1 MLQNKEMSG
10 GGSGKRLKR
19 VLESILLLVKY
30 SFSMLYVNQLHWSKL
45 YDPLKLDI
53 YCTLP
58 EEYVI
63 RYKSMML
70 YIPALKLFLTGP
82 KVYFEPALSPYVL
95 TDLYKLLHINCS
107 SVNFEM

>member
-1 MLQNKEMSG
+1 MPQNKEMFG

-30 SFSMLYVNQLHWSKL
+30 SFSMLYVNQLHWFKL

-53 YCTLP
+53 YCTLL

-70 YIPALKLFLTGP
+70 YILMLCIHG
-82 KVYFEPALSPYVL
+82 
-95 TDLYKLLHINCS
+95 II
-107 SVNFEM
+107 

>member
-1 MLQNKEMSG
+1 MRWFGPLCGLNIKSKNGRGGTKHTQKQDLEHMLQNKEMFG

-30 SFSMLYVNQLHWSKL
+30 SFSILYVNQLHWSKL

-70 YIPALKLFLTGP
+70 YILVPCIHG
-82 KVYFEPALSPYVL
+82 V
-95 TDLYKLLHINCS
+95 I
-107 SVNFEM
+107 